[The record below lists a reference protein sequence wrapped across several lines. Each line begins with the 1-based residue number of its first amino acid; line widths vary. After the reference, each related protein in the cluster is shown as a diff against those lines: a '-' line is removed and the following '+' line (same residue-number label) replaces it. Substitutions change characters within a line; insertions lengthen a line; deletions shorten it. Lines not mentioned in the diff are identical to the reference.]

1 MIIHRDYRS
10 SADSLI
16 KIFPHHIIFYNPGVP
31 ENITI
36 EQLLSDDYISSPRNR
51 QIAQMVK
58 DIGLIEKYG
67 TGIKR
72 VCNFFADYNLPAP
85 EFKIIQGGFFVKVWD
100 TQPTSLKSDL
110 KSDLK
115 TTVPE
120 QLILDIVS
128 TNSNIT
134 IPQLAQQTGKG
145 ITATKIYI
153 NKLKEKGMLHRIGSP
168 KGGHWEITGQTGH
181 NDR

>member
-1 MIIHRDYRS
+1 M
-10 SADSLI
+10 
-16 KIFPHHIIFYNPGVP
+16 P

-72 VCNFFADYNLPAP
+72 VCNLFADHGLPAP
-85 EFKIIQGGFFVKVWD
+85 EFKIVQGGFFVKVKD
-100 TQPTSLKSDL
+100 SQPTNLKSDL

-115 TTVPE
+115 TTPPE
-120 QLILDIVS
+120 QLIIDIVS
-128 TNSNIT
+128 GNSIIT

-145 ITATKIYI
+145 ITATKEYI
-153 NKLKEKGMLHRIGSP
+153 NKLKEKGMLRRIGPP
-168 KGGHWEITGQTGH
+168 KGGHWEITLISETAVSL
-181 NDR
+181 